1 MITRLPR
8 PLVRRPDTGRITGS
22 RVSPAELPSGALVGN
37 VQRWQEPARSKVVGY
52 FPTWRDNGASA
63 LGIAGFTL
71 PGLAD
76 TVARAGA
83 VLLYKPHY
91 NHPSRRVTDPAM
103 HERCATAEDLVV
115 ALAQGSSNPAP
126 ALDARHVAVSARFWG
141 ERGVVASEKVADLV
155 PAGIR
160 PTPPAVDGRAARRH
174 ETDDCALDL
183 AASRRE

>member
-8 PLVRRPDTGRITGS
+8 PLVRRLDTGRITGS
-22 RVSPAELPSGALVGN
+22 RVSLAELPSGALVGN
-37 VQRWQEPARSKVVGY
+37 VQRWQEPAGSKVVGY

-76 TVARAGA
+76 AGA
-83 VLLYKPHY
+83 VPLYKAHF
-91 NHPSRRVTDPAM
+91 NHPSRRVTDPAIY
-103 HERCATAEDLVV
+103 ERCATAEDLVV

-126 ALDARHVAVSARFWG
+126 APDVRYVAVSARFWG
-141 ERGVVASEKVADLV
+141 DRAVVASEKVADLV

-160 PTPPAVDGRAARRH
+160 PIPPAVNGRAARRH